1 MLEDSY
7 VDEGLIQHDV
17 SDEEMYEQGYAAFDG
32 APPEDDD
39 DSFLEDEEERSEL
52 IKIFGDD
59 YVETEQ
65 ERRKKRTPDRPSVPT
80 TFSATGKK
88 LSVEEIK
95 QKTYELYASLP
106 VEYDER
112 RARTDIRDQI
122 IDLNY
127 AFFGYVAAT
136 TFINN
141 STISFEDK
149 FNSAVLGFCE
159 NDLWMKWCWKGDA
172 NHRGYRD
179 DISFTSFFKPR
190 VGECLERYQNEVK
203 YSLRR
208 DLCLKAGKQL
218 GKHWQKVNYED
229 LSQVTLPADEMM
241 SLKACFGTL
250 APSADYETQV
260 MYIEAPRQCRSIS
273 SIYTDKYDDLE
284 TMLVMH
290 MIDTETRLNDRELK
304 KLSAMLTVPYEA
316 LKAALPAAEARLYN
330 QLHEIVDLNN
340 D

>member
-1 MLEDSY
+1 MIEDSY
-7 VDEGLIQHDV
+7 VDDQLIQDDI
-17 SDEEMYEQGYAAFDG
+17 SDEAMYEQGYSAFHG
-32 APPEDDD
+32 VPPEDDD
-39 DSFLEDEEERSEL
+39 SEFLEDEDERSEL

-59 YVETEQ
+59 YAETEPP
-65 ERRKKRTPDRPSVPT
+65 KGHKSDRPGVST

-106 VEYDER
+106 KEFEAR
-112 RARTDIRDQI
+112 RARIDIRDQI

-141 STISFEDK
+141 STISFEDR

-159 NDLWMKWCWKGDA
+159 HDLWMKWCWEGDA
-172 NHRGYRD
+172 THRGYRS

-190 VGECLERYQNEVK
+190 VGECLERYLNEVK

-229 LSQVTLPADEMM
+229 LVNVTLPSDEMM

-250 APSADYETQV
+250 APAADYETQV
-260 MYIEAPRQCRSIS
+260 MYMEAPRQSRGIG

-290 MIDTETRLNDRELK
+290 MIDTESRLNDRELK
-304 KLSAMLTVPYEA
+304 KLSAMLGVPFAA
-316 LKAALPAAEARLYN
+316 LQAALPAAEARLYKELHN
-330 QLHEIVDLNN
+330 LVDLHED
-340 D
+340 